1 MNAKIE
7 DLSPVKKKISFE
19 IPSERVDS
27 EIEKVYAHIRK
38 YAAIPGFRKGKAPLS
53 FIERHYSDRMTE
65 DVLKNLVN
73 ETYFKAIQE
82 HKIVPVDS
90 PEIESGELR
99 KGSPLTYSAT
109 VEVMPEVVA
118 KDYAGLE
125 VVREKFVMDESMVE
139 SRLAQL
145 RENMARI
152 EPVEESRPVAKG
164 DFVIF
169 DFKGFVGGE
178 PIENGEAQGYQLEI
192 GSGQFIPGFEDQL
205 VGVKP
210 GDEKEISVTFPESY
224 GSNELAGKEATFEVK
239 VNEIKEKVLPELN
252 DDFAKDMGDFET
264 LEELRQKIVETYE
277 KQERDR
283 IDAEFRDRLIGSL
296 VERNQ
301 IDIPEAMIQRQLQYM
316 LENAKNRLSQQR
328 MTMEMMGLDDET
340 FNTQYRDAAISQ
352 IRGDLLLD
360 AVARQEGV
368 TVEEQDIEAE
378 IGKLAA
384 AVGQPVDVVKKYYS
398 SPQGKENLSARVR
411 EEKVISFLKEKGS
424 VTEVSKEELKK

>member
-7 DLSPVKKKISFE
+7 ELSTVKKKISFE

-38 YAAIPGFRKGKAPLS
+38 HAAMPGFRKGKAPLS
-53 FIERHYSDRMTE
+53 QIERLYSERMTE

-82 HKIVPVDS
+82 HKIVPVES
-90 PEIESGELR
+90 PEIESGELK

-109 VEVMPEVVA
+109 VEVMPEVEA
-118 KDYAGLE
+118 KDYAGLN
-125 VVREKFVMDESMVE
+125 VSREKFVMDDGMVE

-145 RENMARI
+145 RENMASI

-164 DFVIF
+164 DFVVF

-178 PIENGEAQGYQLEI
+178 PIEQGEAQGYQLEI

-205 VGVKP
+205 IGIKP
-210 GDEKEISVTFPESY
+210 GEDKKITVNFPESY
-224 GSNELAGKEATFEVK
+224 GSNELAGKEAIFDVT
-239 VNEIKEKVLPELN
+239 VNEIKVKVLPELN
-252 DDFAKDMGDFET
+252 DDFAKDMGEFET
-264 LEELRQKIVETYE
+264 LDELKQKIVETYE
-277 KQERDR
+277 KQERER
-283 IDAEFRDRLIGSL
+283 IEAGFRDHLIKAL
-296 VERNQ
+296 VERNE

-328 MTMEMMGLDDET
+328 LTMEMVGFDDET
-340 FNTQYRDAAISQ
+340 FKTQYRDAARDQ

-360 AVARQEGV
+360 AVARQEEI
-368 TVEEQDIEAE
+368 TVEEQDIETE

-398 SPQGKENLSARVR
+398 SPQGKESLSARVR
-411 EEKVISFLKEKGS
+411 EEKVISFLKGKAS
-424 VTEVSKEELKK
+424 VTEVAKDELNK